1 MLRKRLFKTL
11 LFDCQDINH
20 ILMIAYLAHRLYISS
35 KYFTLVY
42 GYWATN
48 YIHQLD
54 AALIRQGC
62 FDCIIPVGDLDEK
75 SRSLIFNHFLANT
88 NHGDVDITRIV
99 SELSLFTP
107 ADIEFLFHKVSH
119 FAFEKEYTEGNDFR
133 ITTDTF
139 LDIIIECQP
148 SLTIENIRELEEDS
162 ACFTRF

>member
-1 MLRKRLFKTL
+1 M
-11 LFDCQDINH
+11 
-20 ILMIAYLAHRLYISS
+20 
-35 KYFTLVY
+35 
-42 GYWATN
+42 
-48 YIHQLD
+48 
-54 AALIRQGC
+54 
-62 FDCIIPVGDLDEK
+62 
-75 SRSLIFNHFLANT
+75 
-88 NHGDVDITRIV
+88 
-99 SELSLFTP
+99 SELSLLTP